1 MRSFIY
7 LIVIAAAAYVGYS
20 YYTTGSLPLKLGEA
34 ASSSS
39 AATEPDE
46 PAKAPSASAAPAFKS
61 KIPVSAGAPGEKHL
75 AKPGVFYVLERASI
89 EHATGVA
96 AVVPGEEVELM
107 NRKGNGVMKVR
118 STLSKYEFEMKES
131 QLTNDLDVARETE
144 RKYVL
149 VHPPAR

>member
-34 ASSSS
+34 ASSTE
-39 AATEPDE
+39 TEPDA
-46 PAKAPSASAAPAFKS
+46 PASGPAAPAFKS
-61 KIPVSAGAPGEKHL
+61 KIPVSTGAPGEKHL
-75 AKPGVFYVLERASI
+75 AKPGIFYVLERASI

-131 QLTNDLDVARETE
+131 QLTNDLDMAREVE

-149 VHPPAR
+149 VHPPARQ

>member
-20 YYTTGSLPLKLGEA
+20 YYTTGSFPVKIGA
-34 ASSSS
+34 GASSSS
-39 AATEPDE
+39 AETASDE
-46 PAKAPSASAAPAFKS
+46 SAPAPSAPTAPGFQS
-61 KIPVSAGAPGEKHL
+61 KIPLYAGPPGEKHL
-75 AKPGVFYVLERASI
+75 AKPGIFYVLEREKI

-107 NRKGNGVMKVR
+107 GRKGSVMKVR

-131 QLTNDLDVARETE
+131 QLTNDLDVAREVE

-149 VHPPAR
+149 THPPARR